1 MLAELAIANA
11 AFKII
16 KTTLSNGKELAD
28 AGSAVAKYFGAEKTI
43 AKKAASGK
51 GDALAAYQA
60 KRMLEKQEKE
70 LEFLLNK
77 QGLLGYHN
85 FLKFKAEYSRKQRE
99 EEKEERRKAYLQ
111 RKAFN
116 QTLTI
121 AIQVFG
127 TLTIIMAALFGV
139 ALYIKF

>member
-11 AFKII
+11 AFKVI
-16 KTTLSNGKELAD
+16 KTTLQNGKELAD
-28 AGSAVAKYFGAEKTI
+28 AGSAVANYFGAEKTI
-43 AKKAASGK
+43 AKKAASGQ
-51 GDALAAYQA
+51 GDALAAFQA
-60 KRMLEKQEKE
+60 KRLLEKQEKE

-85 FLKFKAEYSRKQRE
+85 FLKFKAEYTRNLRE
-99 EEKEERRKAYLQ
+99 AEKAERREAYLK

-116 QTLTI
+116 ESLTI

-127 TLTIIMAALFGV
+127 ALAIIMAALFGV
-139 ALYIKF
+139 ALYMKF

>member
-1 MLAELAIANA
+1 M
-11 AFKII
+11 
-16 KTTLSNGKELAD
+16 
-28 AGSAVAKYFGAEKTI
+28 
-43 AKKAASGK
+43 
-51 GDALAAYQA
+51 
-60 KRMLEKQEKE
+60 
-70 LEFLLNK
+70 
-77 QGLLGYHN
+77 
-85 FLKFKAEYSRKQRE
+85 YSRKQRE
-99 EEKEERRKAYLQ
+99 EEKEERRKVYLQ

>member
-1 MLAELAIANA
+1 
-11 AFKII
+11 
-16 KTTLSNGKELAD
+16 
-28 AGSAVAKYFGAEKTI
+28 
-43 AKKAASGK
+43 
-51 GDALAAYQA
+51 
-60 KRMLEKQEKE
+60 MLEKQEKE